1 MTGKRWPAAVIA
13 ALFAWHP
20 LRVESVAWKDAD
32 GAKAS
37 GGYFEGGES
46 ASGNTYTL
54 ARHAGAWRV
63 VKDVMNWIS

>member
-1 MTGKRWPAAVIA
+1 MAG
-13 ALFAWHP
+13 
-20 LRVESVAWKDAD
+20 
-32 GAKAS
+32 

-54 ARHAGAWRV
+54 ERHADVWRV